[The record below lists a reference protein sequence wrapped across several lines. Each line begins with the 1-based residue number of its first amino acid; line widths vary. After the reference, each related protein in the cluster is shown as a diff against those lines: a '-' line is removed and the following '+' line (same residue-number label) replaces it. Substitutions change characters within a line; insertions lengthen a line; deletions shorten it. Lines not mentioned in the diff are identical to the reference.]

1 MVSNWIDTHLMLKKR
16 DEGRD
21 DDEVKEVD
29 GPRNGWTDG
38 LANCFL
44 VYAYTIHST
53 LRFGAIQH

>member
-29 GPRNGWTDG
+29 GPRNGWTTDG
-38 LANCFL
+38 LVNCFFSL
-44 VYAYTIHST
+44 RIYLEVYIVH
-53 LRFGAIQH
+53 

>member
-29 GPRNGWTDG
+29 GPRNGWTTDG
-38 LANCFL
+38 LVNCFL
-44 VYAYTIHST
+44 VYTYI
-53 LRFGAIQH
+53 